1 MCYTVNVLRER
12 EKGDSNAALE
22 KNDTTTSTAENPLTI
37 QKRRND
43 NVYFRF
49 PVAKLIF
56 FLITNDND
64 NEEQPAM
71 YYTSGFV

>member
-1 MCYTVNVLRER
+1 MTLQRQQQ
-12 EKGDSNAALE
+12 K
-22 KNDTTTSTAENPLTI
+22 NPLTI